1 MSVKPV
7 RRPVKKSKNKP
18 RSASPSGK
26 RIKVETKT
34 GIVSSQVVDSL
45 PKDPVK
51 GHFYTTIKYNG
62 KLKKNVKVTFEST
75 GKPKFGKY
83 IIRRTEHTEHIE

>member
-7 RRPVKKSKNKP
+7 RRPVKKATSPP
-18 RSASPSGK
+18 RGTPPSGK

-34 GIVSSQVVDSL
+34 GIVSSQVVDNL
-45 PKDPVK
+45 PKEPEK
-51 GHFYTTIKYNG
+51 GHYYTTIKYNN
-62 KLKKNVKVTFEST
+62 KLKKKVKVTFEST

-83 IIRRTEHTEHIE
+83 IIRRTEHLDAD